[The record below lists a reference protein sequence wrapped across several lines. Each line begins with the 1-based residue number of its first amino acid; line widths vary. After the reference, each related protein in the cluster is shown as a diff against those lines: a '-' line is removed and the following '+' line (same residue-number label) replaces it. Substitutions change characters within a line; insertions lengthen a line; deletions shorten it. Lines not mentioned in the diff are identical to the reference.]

1 MLTTQSADFTP
12 DATACF
18 GNRIGIQSTMSV
30 TGKIK
35 NGVVELPPGA
45 HFEEGQR
52 VEIRAAPVSPEE
64 ALVLCETAPPF
75 PKARDLPDDLAVN
88 LDYYIHSHDHKQQ
101 PRRGRW
107 IPAAHPMPKLTAQE
121 AADCTKQLLGFA
133 AETEGLPPDL
143 AANHDHYLH
152 GLPKK

>member
-1 MLTTQSADFTP
+1 
-12 DATACF
+12 
-18 GNRIGIQSTMSV
+18 MSV
-30 TGKIK
+30 TGKIV
-35 NGVVELPPGA
+35 NGSVVLPPDA

-52 VEIRAAPVSPEE
+52 VEVRPSPVSPEE
-64 ALVLCETAPPF
+64 AFVLCETAPAF
-75 PKARDLPDDLAVN
+75 ATARNLPDDLAVN

-107 IPAAHPMPKLTAQE
+107 IPATRLMPEMTAQE
-121 AADCTKQLLGFA
+121 AADYTNRLLDFA

>member
-1 MLTTQSADFTP
+1 
-12 DATACF
+12 
-18 GNRIGIQSTMSV
+18 MSV

-35 NGVVELPPGA
+35 NGVVELPPDA
-45 HFEEGQR
+45 HFEEGQQ
-52 VEIRAAPVSPEE
+52 VEIRPAPVSPEE
-64 ALVLCETAPPF
+64 PFVLHETAPAF
-75 PKARDLPDDLAVN
+75 ATARNLPDDLAVN

-107 IPAAHPMPKLTAQE
+107 IPATRPMPEMTAQE
-121 AADCTKQLLGFA
+121 AADCTDRLLGFA

>member
-1 MLTTQSADFTP
+1 
-12 DATACF
+12 
-18 GNRIGIQSTMSV
+18 MSV
-30 TGKIK
+30 TGKIR
-35 NGVVELPPGA
+35 NGVVELPPDA

-52 VEIRAAPVSPEE
+52 VEIRPAPIPPEE
-64 ALVLCETAPPF
+64 AFILCETAPALAT
-75 PKARDLPDDLAVN
+75 ARNLPDDLAVN
-88 LDYYIHSHDHKQQ
+88 LDYYIHGHDHKQQ

-107 IPAAHPMPKLTAQE
+107 IPATRPMPEMSAQE
-121 AADCTKQLLGFA
+121 AADCTDRLLGFA